1 MSKNQSVDERIVQM
15 QFNNADFESKVSQ
28 TLESLTKLREKTKM
42 EDAGKGMEN
51 LAKGV
56 KQVDIQSLINGIEQL
71 NQKFSVFGIAGQQII
86 RNMTDAAMN
95 LGKQLTNLCK

>member
-15 QFNNADFESKVSQ
+15 QFNNSEFESKIAQ
-28 TLESLTKLREKTKM
+28 TLESLTKLRESTKM

-56 KQVDIQSLINGIEQL
+56 KQVDINSLAAGIDAL
-71 NQKFSVFGIAGQQII
+71 NQKFSVFGVAGQQVIK
-86 RNMTDAAMN
+86 N
-95 LGKQLTNLCK
+95 LTNS